1 MIVEEPRISM
11 FQLIIK
17 KGFPPTRVCR
27 YCCQEFK
34 ERNVCGKGDGLLTVT
49 GVRKAE
55 SPRRESRAKYE
66 TCQADRGVNFYHPIV
81 NWSDEQVWDFIRA
94 ERIPY
99 CQLYDEEGIT
109 RIGCV
114 GCPLA
119 SSSKILAEF
128 KRWPQFEK
136 AYLWAFEKMLE
147 GRSFDKWKTKFDVMD
162 WYIYGAEEDCREV
175 AALGLMETSTC
186 RP

>member
-1 MIVEEPRISM
+1 M
-11 FQLIIK
+11 
-17 KGFPPTRVCR
+17 
-27 YCCQEFK
+27 
-34 ERNVCGKGDGLLTVT
+34 
-49 GVRKAE
+49 
-55 SPRRESRAKYE
+55 
-66 TCQADRGVNFYHPIV
+66 

-162 WYIYGAEEDCREV
+162 WYIYGAEEDCRGGCR
-175 AALGLMETSTC
+175 LGVDGDIYLPTVEQARELIEGVMK
-186 RP
+186 

>member
-1 MIVEEPRISM
+1 
-11 FQLIIK
+11 
-17 KGFPPTRVCR
+17 
-27 YCCQEFK
+27 
-34 ERNVCGKGDGLLTVT
+34 
-49 GVRKAE
+49 VRKAE

-66 TCQADRGVNFYHPIV
+66 TCQADRGVTFYHPIV
-81 NWSDEQVWDFIRA
+81 NWSGEQVWDFIRA

-175 AALGLMETSTC
+175 AAEGQISLFEHDYFDQLGIDGDIY
-186 RP
+186 RPTVEQARELIEGVMK

>member
-1 MIVEEPRISM
+1 MRSFGGHCDDVS
-11 FQLIIK
+11 
-17 KGFPPTRVCR
+17 VC
-27 YCCQEFK
+27 K
-34 ERNVCGKGDGLLTVT
+34 
-49 GVRKAE
+49 
-55 SPRRESRAKYE
+55 
-66 TCQADRGVNFYHPIV
+66 H
-81 NWSDEQVWDFIRA
+81 
-94 ERIPY
+94 IPY

-175 AALGLMETSTC
+175 AAEGQISLFEHDYFDQLRVDFNWPGIGSLEICFGSPRTATLRFAPELPQES
-186 RP
+186 RSEAHKSPER